1 MNKGLGILKE
11 YPINEEQVKM
21 IKHYLS
27 LTTAGGY
34 IKEVL
39 KEIISRGTY
48 NETSKSILNGL
59 RNNYMETVYSDSG
72 MIKYYVVI
80 DGENPVN
87 PIQVSES
94 ILTATEISED
104 YNIIYATNPDEA
116 RDLFITSMK
125 QWDE

>member
-1 MNKGLGILKE
+1 MNKGLPQLKE
-11 YPINEEQVKM
+11 YSVTNGQVKM

-27 LTTAGGY
+27 LTTTGGY

-80 DGENPVN
+80 DGDNSVN

>member
-1 MNKGLGILKE
+1 
-11 YPINEEQVKM
+11 
-21 IKHYLS
+21 
-27 LTTAGGY
+27 
-34 IKEVL
+34 
-39 KEIISRGTY
+39 
-48 NETSKSILNGL
+48 
-59 RNNYMETVYSDSG
+59 

-80 DGENPVN
+80 DGDNSVN